1 MAPKTLST
9 EKTMAEKIINI
20 KDILAEGVESG
31 TVIADWGG
39 DRITVAICVNQK
51 GERYA
56 TYIVQNDNPDYG
68 WVDYEDE
75 GLTTVLINLFELPL
89 FLVVDGD
96 LIKVRQ

>member
-1 MAPKTLST
+1 
-9 EKTMAEKIINI
+9 MAEKIINI
-20 KDILAEGVESG
+20 KDIPAEGVESG

-68 WVDYEDE
+68 WVDYDDE

-89 FLVVDGD
+89 FLVLDGD
-96 LIKVRQ
+96 LIKVKQ